1 MEHSFESLNASNDV
15 TPDAVHEDYTLQH
28 NKELFM
34 IWSRSTKKIYL
45 YFNYGPWLPKF
56 LPSLFGRCPLAIVY
70 INLEPGAI
78 SDTLSG
84 VLAGLLNRKTKPKVF
99 WARNRSGMKPKTF
112 CNYFFLRVECQVF
125 GLGRYE
131 RSFEKQ
137 TTRQRNRLKYKKY
150 NNNNNNNNNNKLKNC
165 LSYVLMMAL

>member
-1 MEHSFESLNASNDV
+1 MSHQML
-15 TPDAVHEDYTLQH
+15 
-28 NKELFM
+28 
-34 IWSRSTKKIYL
+34 STKITRYNTTRNFSWFGAAQLK
-45 YFNYGPWLPKF
+45 KF
-56 LPSLFGRCPLAIVY
+56 TCISTTGHGYRNSFPVCLAVVRCPLAIVY
-70 INLEPGAI
+70 INLEPGAM

-84 VLAGLLNRKTKPKVF
+84 VLAGLLNTNTKPKVF

-150 NNNNNNNNNNKLKNC
+150 NNNNNNKLKNC

>member
-1 MEHSFESLNASNDV
+1 M
-15 TPDAVHEDYTLQH
+15 
-28 NKELFM
+28 
-34 IWSRSTKKIYL
+34 

-84 VLAGLLNRKTKPKVF
+84 VLAGLLNANTKPKVF

-112 CNYFFLRVECQVF
+112 CNSFFLRVECQVF

-137 TTRQRNRLKYKKY
+137 TTQQRNRLKYKNIIIIIIIIIITLTKFQMFSNTTLY
-150 NNNNNNNNNNKLKNC
+150 IMFIFHNYSISTWLQLTCPAFANFPQHILLTAISRS
-165 LSYVLMMAL
+165 LSLST

>member
-1 MEHSFESLNASNDV
+1 MSHQML
-15 TPDAVHEDYTLQH
+15 
-28 NKELFM
+28 
-34 IWSRSTKKIYL
+34 STKITRYNTTRNFSWFGAAQLKNFIL

-84 VLAGLLNRKTKPKVF
+84 VLAGLLNTNSKPKVF

-125 GLGRYE
+125 GLGKYE

-137 TTRQRNRLKYKKY
+137 TTRQRNLLKYKKF
-150 NNNNNNNNNNKLKNC
+150 NNNNNSNNNNSNKLKNC
-165 LSYVLMMAL
+165 LSYVLMKAL